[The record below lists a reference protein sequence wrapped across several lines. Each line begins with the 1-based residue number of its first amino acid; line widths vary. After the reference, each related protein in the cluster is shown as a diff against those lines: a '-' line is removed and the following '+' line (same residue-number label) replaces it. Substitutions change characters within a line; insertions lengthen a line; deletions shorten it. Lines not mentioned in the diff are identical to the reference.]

1 MWDLSQNV
9 DRSDPRRTKLGICP
23 CLTPSLYAIR
33 CLRSRLCLVPRA
45 AGPVLRNRC
54 RESSLASV
62 RNLCAAMKVRIRDE
76 SWRADRRNRD
86 ARIAGCMKA
95 RNLFVRRAMAAHIS
109 ECRTQCMRAPCD
121 GTRHGQ
127 GIPIDDLLLTRERE
141 NQLTSLSGNAMTT
154 TVILCRPPT
163 HSSHAPQ
170 LSALR
175 CCSFAA
181 RSGRPDALGRA
192 LAQHPFGPSDR
203 WLVRR
208 C

>member
-1 MWDLSQNV
+1 MSAPLPGCRCALQDVRVGPLAE
-9 DRSDPRRTKLGICP
+9 RRPVGPAAHQARHLP
-23 CLTPSLYAIR
+23 VPHALAVRLQ
-33 CLRSRLCLVPRA
+33 LRSRLCLVPGA

-175 CCSFAA
+175 CCFV
-181 RSGRPDALGRA
+181 RS
-192 LAQHPFGPSDR
+192 S
-203 WLVRR
+203 
-208 C
+208 